1 MLKTAEDSSSDLKEA
16 SKQLE
21 DKNYTISYENESL
34 YKTIKEKE
42 KDYQELQKDMNKKQ
56 AD

>member
-1 MLKTAEDSSSDLKEA
+1 MSDV
-16 SKQLE
+16 KQLE